1 MEHIMGYHIVPRA
14 IQVYSVY
21 TFVTRETKKKRKK
34 KSGGGGK
41 GVILENGHKLQE

>member
-1 MEHIMGYHIVPRA
+1 MEPIMGYHIVPRA

-34 KSGGGGK
+34 GGGEGWFYRMGTSCK
-41 GVILENGHKLQE
+41 NSD